1 MRALPPVFAL
11 DTNGTPGP
19 ARMPRRSL
27 LLPHPGGHGRPEV
40 WSRPDAMS
48 SSFAAAPWQLRKAG
62 HRSFGTARV
71 AHSEAECAGVGGQA
85 LRFSTQRWLPGFCE
99 LRRSSPDNSQCTPH
113 SVGDRQVLPAPIRKT
128 PAFPPTGLR
137 PVGRQKATFSS
148 TGRDAFSFSRKR
160 DPPPQPSE
168 AVAVGK
174 RKAAKRRQRRKKRA
188 GFEEAARLADPKGPG
203 IAMPRRC
210 ARGQRSGMRDALPH
224 RASRI

>member
-1 MRALPPVFAL
+1 M
-11 DTNGTPGP
+11 
-19 ARMPRRSL
+19 
-27 LLPHPGGHGRPEV
+27 
-40 WSRPDAMS
+40 
-48 SSFAAAPWQLRKAG
+48 
-62 HRSFGTARV
+62 
-71 AHSEAECAGVGGQA
+71 
-85 LRFSTQRWLPGFCE
+85 RFSTQRWLPGFCE

-160 DPPPQPSE
+160 GPPPQPSE

-210 ARGQRSGMRDALPH
+210 ARGQRSGMRDALPR
-224 RASRI
+224 RASRIWRSLTRRRMGAHPAGNRHPPVPTEKGKSPARDLVKPSAFADFPRAPKGRTPSPRRGEPPQKDPAPG